1 MSTSNAIIIKQIN
14 NSSDIFSLIENANK
28 NNLHISEFTREML
41 ETSNDKKVSEK
52 TKQKDF
58 KDVEYMGILVYG
70 NKKEVE
76 KLTKKFSLYS

>member
-1 MSTSNAIIIKQIN
+1 MSTSHAIIIKQAN
-14 NSSDIFSLIENANK
+14 NSSDIFSLIESANK

-76 KLTKKFSLYS
+76 KLTKGFSLYS